1 MILSDSEIRKA
12 IKERKIIV
20 EPAPDEE
27 QIQTSALDLRLGEE
41 IRIFKSK
48 GELEEREPY
57 GVYRPVII
65 DSFKIDILEYID
77 KYTKLAPLDPD
88 NSFTLVPQQ
97 FILGIT
103 HEYISLPREAKI
115 AARVEGRST
124 LARLGLQIH
133 MTAPTIHSG
142 FNGRIALE
150 LYNYGPHPIALHPL
164 KLRICQLVFERLGT
178 KPKGQLKTVFL
189 GTQQLGRRRP

>member
-1 MILSDSEIRKA
+1 VILSDSEIRKA

-20 EPAPDEE
+20 EPTPDEE
-27 QIQTSALDLRLGEE
+27 QIQTSALDLRLGQE
-41 IRIFKSK
+41 IRIFKSTQ
-48 GELEEREPY
+48 ELEESEPS
-57 GVYRPVII
+57 GVLRPVII

-77 KYTKLAPLDPD
+77 KYTKLVQLNADG
-88 NSFTLVPQQ
+88 SFTLVPHQ

-103 HEYISLPREAKI
+103 HEFISLPREAKI

-150 LYNYGPHPIALHPL
+150 IYNYGPHPIALHPL

-178 KPKGQLKTVFL
+178 KLKGQLKTVFL
-189 GTQQLGRRRP
+189 GTQHLGKKRS